1 MNFTMAHD
9 VQLLPR
15 GTKWLF
21 VSTIFCRN
29 FINLLFEVLKLHHRR
44 ERSARGPMITNRT
57 TIARCRAIG
66 SLET

>member
-1 MNFTMAHD
+1 MARD
-9 VQLLPR
+9 VQLLPPR

-29 FINLLFEVLKLHHRR
+29 FTNLLFEFLKLHLRR

-57 TIARCRAIG
+57 TIRPAPCDWQLRNGTR
-66 SLET
+66 